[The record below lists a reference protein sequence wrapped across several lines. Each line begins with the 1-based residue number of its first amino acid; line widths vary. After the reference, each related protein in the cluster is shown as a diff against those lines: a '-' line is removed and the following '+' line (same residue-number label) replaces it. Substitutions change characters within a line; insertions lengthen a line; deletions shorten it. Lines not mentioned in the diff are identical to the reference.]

1 MQRKQVQ
8 SPTHNDAAN
17 VPRGWSKRKMAATL
31 LKVEALI
38 LIALAAVEVVATFT
52 HDQIQEPLAI
62 IGVIAFALM
71 GAGGLLLSARGF
83 TTGKMYGR
91 APAVLANL
99 IGLLPTQCRPL
110 ARRSPPCA
118 LGASNAL
125 FCTFGAACVA
135 NLFPD
140 VAYLTPLR
148 ISVVNG
154 SR

>member
-99 IGLLPTQCRPL
+99 IALGVAYYQLSAGLWLAALPL
-110 ARRSPPCA
+110 ALLA
-118 LGASNAL
+118 LATLFFAL
-125 FCTFGAACVA
+125 
-135 NLFPD
+135 
-140 VAYLTPLR
+140 
-148 ISVVNG
+148 SVLPA
-154 SR
+154 